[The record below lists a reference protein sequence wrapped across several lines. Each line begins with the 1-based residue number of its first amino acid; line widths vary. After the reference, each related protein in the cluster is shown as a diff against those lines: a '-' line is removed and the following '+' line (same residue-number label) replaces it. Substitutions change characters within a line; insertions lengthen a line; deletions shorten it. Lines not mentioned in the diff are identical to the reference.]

1 MDEKWIRDP
10 ISAILWG
17 TAILVIGLYVALAA
31 VEVASWSHWWSYVL
45 IASGLAL
52 ALELP
57 IRILNGRYRLH
68 GLIFTRVI
76 IGGGLV
82 SVGIGGIVGYD
93 GLWLAGSIVAL
104 GCAIWIFGL
113 WYWLVPKRQGK
124 SKGSRK
130 SNISR

>member
-17 TAILVIGLYVALAA
+17 MAILGIGLYVALAA
-31 VEVASWSHWWSYVL
+31 AGIASWSHWWSYVL
-45 IASGLAL
+45 IAVGLAL
-52 ALELP
+52 AVELP

-82 SVGIGGIVGYD
+82 SVGIGGIPGYD
-93 GLWLAGSIVAL
+93 GWWLAGSIIAL
-104 GCAIWIFGL
+104 GVAIWIFGI
-113 WYWLVPKRQGK
+113 WYWLVPRRQGK
-124 SKGSRK
+124 TKG
-130 SNISR
+130 

>member
-17 TAILVIGLYVALAA
+17 MAILVIGVSVALAA
-31 VEVASWSHWWSYVL
+31 AGVIAWDHWWSYIL
-45 IASGLAL
+45 IAIGLAL

-93 GLWLAGSIVAL
+93 GWWLAGSIIAL
-104 GCAIWIFGL
+104 GCAILIFGT
-113 WYWLVPKRQGK
+113 WYWLVPRRQGK
-124 SKGSRK
+124 PKDSR
-130 SNISR
+130 